1 MEVHRNNNEYVKK
14 NLNLLILT
22 PGNENYCNFFST
34 SLEKCLTKMIHFNDV
49 LQKCLTIMI
58 HFESV
63 FLLRN
68 TDFLRNK
75 DMDKWILKCRN
86 ICHRA
91 FIDKK
96 MLGVLSQKLLQAIVA
111 LTVVQ
116 TLQSLIAFCLV
127 PNQKVQLHAEEKIRH
142 NICLV
147 LKNGYILK
155 IPDSI
160 GRALGILSSIYIT
173 HNKF

>member
-96 MLGVLSQKLLQAIVA
+96 NAWCSFTETTA
-111 LTVVQ
+111 
-116 TLQSLIAFCLV
+116 SYC
-127 PNQKVQLHAEEKIRH
+127 
-142 NICLV
+142 
-147 LKNGYILK
+147 
-155 IPDSI
+155 SI
-160 GRALGILSSIYIT
+160 NSGSNPSKSNCILSGAKPKGPT
-173 HNKF
+173 ACRRENKT